1 MPRERDFFGNKQIFK
16 NCEFVFSLYLA
27 SFSELAGGTL
37 TKQICV
43 LQNICK
49 SWLLGRLNV
58 FIAWKCTQ
66 DSKHPGGA
74 DFGCRE
80 PPVFVEEI

>member
-49 SWLLGRLNV
+49 S
-58 FIAWKCTQ
+58 
-66 DSKHPGGA
+66 
-74 DFGCRE
+74 
-80 PPVFVEEI
+80 